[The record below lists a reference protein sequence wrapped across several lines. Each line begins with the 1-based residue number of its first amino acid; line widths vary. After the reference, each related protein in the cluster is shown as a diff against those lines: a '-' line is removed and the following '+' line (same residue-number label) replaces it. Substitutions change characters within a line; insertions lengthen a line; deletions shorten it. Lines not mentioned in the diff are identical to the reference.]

1 MELAKHV
8 KKDRDCRWRSSVVKD
23 MSLAKTSPIQR
34 KASSLILVKN
44 KGQLKNSRRED
55 RKVL

>member
-8 KKDRDCRWRSSVVKD
+8 KKDRDCRWRNSVVKD